1 VKSWGSFGRIAR
13 YAETVHPYA
22 DHFSRSA
29 PAYASCRPAYP
40 DELFTYLASL
50 VGNRKLAW
58 DCAAGTGQATIPL
71 ASRFDHVHATDI
83 SAAML
88 GQAPAHPRV
97 EYHVAAAE
105 TSGLGKATADLVTV
119 AQALHW
125 LDVEAFYAEVERV
138 LVPGGVLAVW
148 TYGIQSLDEPALD
161 RALQHFYTEIVG
173 RYWPEGR
180 CHVESGYRTLRFPF
194 SERKCPAFNMEEQW
208 SLPQLLG
215 YIGTWSATQ
224 RFREMQGR
232 DPVPGLREELALHWG
247 DSGASRSVRWPL
259 SLRVGRKPV

>member
-1 VKSWGSFGRIAR
+1 M
-13 YAETVHPYA
+13 HPYG
-22 DHFSRSA
+22 DHFSRLA

-71 ASRFDHVHATDI
+71 ASRFEHVHATDI

-105 TSGLGKATADLVTV
+105 ASGLGKGTVDLVTV

-125 LDVEAFYAEVERV
+125 LNVESFYVEVERV

-148 TYGIQSLDEPALD
+148 TYGIQRLDEPGLD
-161 RALQHFYTEIVG
+161 RALQHFYREIVG
-173 RYWPEGR
+173 PYWPEGR
-180 CHVESGYRTLRFPF
+180 HHVESGYQTLRFPF
-194 SERKCPAFNMEEQW
+194 SELECPAFNMEKQW

-224 RFREMQGR
+224 RFRETQGR
-232 DPVPGLREELALHWG
+232 DPVLGLEGELELLWG
-247 DSGASRSVRWPL
+247 GSGASRLVRWPL
-259 SLRVGRKPV
+259 SLRVGRKPA